1 MRLPAEWEPQGFVQ
15 LTWPHEETAWYEL
28 PKVLDCYVQIA
39 RAITRYEPL
48 LIVCRDS
55 AECKADMAARG
66 FSPEGLPIRF
76 VECPL
81 NDTWAR
87 DHGAISVFGDERTKK
102 EAMDAIEHA
111 KGFIRY
117 ETVQQINLRVAPE
130 LHFKLDNTLD
140 EAERMDA
147 LIKKTIAE
155 DEARA
160 KAREAREETDK
171 DGEDT

>member
-1 MRLPAEWEPQGFVQ
+1 MRSRRPE
-15 LTWPHEETAWYEL
+15 
-28 PKVLDCYVQIA
+28 
-39 RAITRYEPL
+39 
-48 LIVCRDS
+48 IVGDEIQKIIS
-55 AECKADMAARG
+55 GIISGK
-66 FSPEGLPIRF
+66 
-76 VECPL
+76 L
-81 NDTWAR
+81 NDPRVPLMTTVTAVKMSK
-87 DHGAISVFGDERTKK
+87 DLSHATVFISVFGDERTKK

-160 KAREAREETDK
+160 KAREAREGSDK
-171 DGEDT
+171 DGENT

>member
-1 MRLPAEWEPQGFVQ
+1 MRSRRPEIVGDEIQKIISGIISNKINDPRVPLMTTV
-15 LTWPHEETAWYEL
+15 TAVKMSKDL
-28 PKVLDCYVQIA
+28 SHATV
-39 RAITRYEPL
+39 
-48 LIVCRDS
+48 
-55 AECKADMAARG
+55 
-66 FSPEGLPIRF
+66 F
-76 VECPL
+76 
-81 NDTWAR
+81 
-87 DHGAISVFGDERTKK
+87 ISVFGDERTKK

-160 KAREAREETDK
+160 KAREAREESDK
-171 DGEDT
+171 DGEST

>member
-1 MRLPAEWEPQGFVQ
+1 MRSRRPE
-15 LTWPHEETAWYEL
+15 
-28 PKVLDCYVQIA
+28 
-39 RAITRYEPL
+39 
-48 LIVCRDS
+48 IVGDEIQKIIS
-55 AECKADMAARG
+55 GIISGK
-66 FSPEGLPIRF
+66 
-76 VECPL
+76 L
-81 NDTWAR
+81 NDPRVPLMTTVTAVKMSK
-87 DHGAISVFGDERTKK
+87 DLSHATVFISVFGDERTKK

-155 DEARA
+155 DEARV
-160 KAREAREETDK
+160 KTREAREETDK

>member
-1 MRLPAEWEPQGFVQ
+1 MRSRRPE
-15 LTWPHEETAWYEL
+15 
-28 PKVLDCYVQIA
+28 
-39 RAITRYEPL
+39 
-48 LIVCRDS
+48 IVGDEIQKIIS
-55 AECKADMAARG
+55 GILSNK
-66 FSPEGLPIRF
+66 
-76 VECPL
+76 L
-81 NDTWAR
+81 NDPRVPLMTTVTAVKMSK
-87 DHGAISVFGDERTKK
+87 DLSHATVFISVFGDERTKK

-160 KAREAREETDK
+160 KAREAREESDK
-171 DGEDT
+171 DGEST

>member
-1 MRLPAEWEPQGFVQ
+1 MRSRRPE
-15 LTWPHEETAWYEL
+15 
-28 PKVLDCYVQIA
+28 
-39 RAITRYEPL
+39 
-48 LIVCRDS
+48 IVGDEIQKIIS
-55 AECKADMAARG
+55 GIISGK
-66 FSPEGLPIRF
+66 
-76 VECPL
+76 L
-81 NDTWAR
+81 NDPRVPLMTTVTAVKMSK
-87 DHGAISVFGDERTKK
+87 DLSHATVFISVFGDERTKK

-160 KAREAREETDK
+160 KAREAREESDN
-171 DGEDT
+171 DGEGT

>member
-1 MRLPAEWEPQGFVQ
+1 MRSRRPEIVGDEIQKIISNIISCKINDPRVPLMTTV
-15 LTWPHEETAWYEL
+15 TAVKMSKDL
-28 PKVLDCYVQIA
+28 SHATV
-39 RAITRYEPL
+39 
-48 LIVCRDS
+48 
-55 AECKADMAARG
+55 
-66 FSPEGLPIRF
+66 F
-76 VECPL
+76 
-81 NDTWAR
+81 
-87 DHGAISVFGDERTKK
+87 ISVFGDERTKK

-147 LIKKTIAE
+147 LIKKTIEE

-160 KAREAREETDK
+160 KAREAREGSDK
-171 DGEDT
+171 DGENS

>member
-1 MRLPAEWEPQGFVQ
+1 MRSRRPE
-15 LTWPHEETAWYEL
+15 
-28 PKVLDCYVQIA
+28 
-39 RAITRYEPL
+39 
-48 LIVCRDS
+48 IVGDEIQKIIS
-55 AECKADMAARG
+55 GIISGK
-66 FSPEGLPIRF
+66 
-76 VECPL
+76 L
-81 NDTWAR
+81 NDPRVPLMTTVTAVKMSK
-87 DHGAISVFGDERTKK
+87 DLSHATVFISVFGDERTKK

-147 LIKKTIAE
+147 LIKKTIAD

-160 KAREAREETDK
+160 KAREAKEGTDK
-171 DGEDT
+171 DGENSK

>member
-1 MRLPAEWEPQGFVQ
+1 MRSRRPE
-15 LTWPHEETAWYEL
+15 
-28 PKVLDCYVQIA
+28 
-39 RAITRYEPL
+39 
-48 LIVCRDS
+48 IVGDEIQKIIS
-55 AECKADMAARG
+55 GIISGK
-66 FSPEGLPIRF
+66 
-76 VECPL
+76 L
-81 NDTWAR
+81 NDPRVPLMTTVTAVKMSK
-87 DHGAISVFGDERTKK
+87 DLSHATVFISVFGDERTKK

-155 DEARA
+155 DKARA
-160 KAREAREETDK
+160 KAREAREESDK
-171 DGEDT
+171 DGEGT

>member
-1 MRLPAEWEPQGFVQ
+1 MRSRRPE
-15 LTWPHEETAWYEL
+15 
-28 PKVLDCYVQIA
+28 
-39 RAITRYEPL
+39 
-48 LIVCRDS
+48 IVGDEIQKIIS
-55 AECKADMAARG
+55 GIISGK
-66 FSPEGLPIRF
+66 
-76 VECPL
+76 L
-81 NDTWAR
+81 NDPRVPLMTTVTAVKMSK
-87 DHGAISVFGDERTKK
+87 DLSHATVFISVFGDERTKK

-147 LIKKTIAE
+147 LIKKTIAD

-160 KAREAREETDK
+160 KAREAREGSDK
-171 DGEDT
+171 DGEDS

>member
-1 MRLPAEWEPQGFVQ
+1 MRSRRPE
-15 LTWPHEETAWYEL
+15 
-28 PKVLDCYVQIA
+28 
-39 RAITRYEPL
+39 
-48 LIVCRDS
+48 IVGDEIQKIIS
-55 AECKADMAARG
+55 GIISGK
-66 FSPEGLPIRF
+66 
-76 VECPL
+76 L
-81 NDTWAR
+81 NDPRVPLMTTVTAVKMSK
-87 DHGAISVFGDERTKK
+87 DLSHATVFISVFGDERTKK

>member
-1 MRLPAEWEPQGFVQ
+1 MRSRRPE
-15 LTWPHEETAWYEL
+15 
-28 PKVLDCYVQIA
+28 
-39 RAITRYEPL
+39 
-48 LIVCRDS
+48 IVGDEIQKIIS
-55 AECKADMAARG
+55 GIISGK
-66 FSPEGLPIRF
+66 
-76 VECPL
+76 L
-81 NDTWAR
+81 NDPRVPLMTTVTAVKMSK
-87 DHGAISVFGDERTKK
+87 DLSHATVFISVFGDERTKK

-160 KAREAREETDK
+160 KAREAREETD
-171 DGEDT
+171 

>member
-1 MRLPAEWEPQGFVQ
+1 MRSRRPE
-15 LTWPHEETAWYEL
+15 
-28 PKVLDCYVQIA
+28 
-39 RAITRYEPL
+39 
-48 LIVCRDS
+48 IVGDEIQKIIS
-55 AECKADMAARG
+55 GIISGK
-66 FSPEGLPIRF
+66 
-76 VECPL
+76 L
-81 NDTWAR
+81 NDPRVPLMTTVTAVKMSK
-87 DHGAISVFGDERTKK
+87 DLSHATVFISVFGDERTKK

-160 KAREAREETDK
+160 KAREEREESDK
-171 DGEDT
+171 DGDNA

>member
-1 MRLPAEWEPQGFVQ
+1 MRSRRPE
-15 LTWPHEETAWYEL
+15 
-28 PKVLDCYVQIA
+28 
-39 RAITRYEPL
+39 
-48 LIVCRDS
+48 IVGDEIQKIIS
-55 AECKADMAARG
+55 GIISGK
-66 FSPEGLPIRF
+66 
-76 VECPL
+76 L
-81 NDTWAR
+81 NDPRVPLMTTVTAVKMSK
-87 DHGAISVFGDERTKK
+87 DLSHATVFISVFGDERTKK

-147 LIKKTIAE
+147 LIKKTIAD

-160 KAREAREETDK
+160 KAREAREEADK
-171 DGEDT
+171 DGEDS